1 MKISHSSLFNSL
13 VLLSFTSDNAKIFTE
28 NFCKNSI
35 LDDSEI
41 PLPVFPSRTNLKL
54 HNISVIA
61 KMVKKVITNL
71 APDCI
76 LAVVLKNCEPELSY
90 LLAEIFN
97 MCLKE
102 SSFSDFWKI
111 SSVVSSF
118 KNGGETFPAKNYHPF
133 SVLAV
138 VIRIFEKLLNN
149 FRIVNHLEKCGLF
162 SDFQFGFRFSRSSAD
177 LLTSCI

>member
-1 MKISHSSLFNSL
+1 MQKGSWSCICSHMLPNLHMLIKQKGLSLYRNLALRTFGELPIVFLNKGKSAIPPLFNDLEMLPSASNKARL
-13 VLLSFTSDNAKIFTE
+13 FAE
-28 NFCKNSI
+28 NFPKTSN
-35 LDDSEI
+35 LHDSGI
-41 PLPVFPSRTNLKL
+41 SLPVFPSRTNLKL

-71 APDCI
+71 DSSKASAPDSI

-118 KNGGETFPAKNYHPF
+118 KNGGGKVP
-133 SVLAV
+133 
-138 VIRIFEKLLNN
+138 
-149 FRIVNHLEKCGLF
+149 C
-162 SDFQFGFRFSRSSAD
+162 
-177 LLTSCI
+177 